1 MGLEATCEARIG
13 RQRSQGK
20 AQLEGDALIFRGEF
34 RAKVPLASIR
44 DASARD
50 GVLTVKHADGT
61 LALGLGAAAAKW
73 ADRIKNPR
81 SVMDKLGVKSGQ
93 RVVIL
98 GVTDDQ
104 LAKDLAARGAEV
116 SAGRMKPGADVVF
129 LGAERASA
137 LSRLPPLERAI
148 VRNGAIWVLW
158 PKGRADLNEDS
169 VRAAAL
175 KAGLVDVKVVRF
187 SETHGALKLV
197 IPLKRR

>member
-1 MGLEATCEARIG
+1 MGLEASCEARIG

-20 AQLEGDALIFRGEF
+20 AQLESDALIFRGDF
-34 RAKVPLASIR
+34 RAKVPLGSIR
-44 DASARD
+44 DASAKD
-50 GVLTVKHADGT
+50 GVLVVKHADGT
-61 LALGLGAAAAKW
+61 LALKLGAAAARW
-73 ADRIKNPR
+73 ADRIRNPK
-81 SVMDKLGVKSGQ
+81 SVMDKLSVKSGQ

-104 LAKDLAARGAEV
+104 LAKELATRGAEV
-116 SAGRMKPGADVVF
+116 SGGRMKPGADVVF

-137 LSRLPPLERAI
+137 LARLAPLERAI
-148 VRNGAIWVLW
+148 ARNGAIWVLW

-175 KAGLVDVKVVRF
+175 RVGLVDVKVVRY
-187 SETHGALKLV
+187 SDTHGALKLV